1 MSRFWKQRCEDEVE
15 RFLRANRPEPRE
27 EFVTALLERFA
38 IQRQRSR
45 PQRLG
50 RSVLLA
56 AVVTA
61 LAVGAGIAAG
71 GTHVARTSI
80 ANLVQ
85 VGESGVHGSSDDNGF
100 KGDNG
105 HHDDERDDGN
115 WAGNYETNVP
125 VCHQTSSRTNPWVEI
140 FVSPQGAAN
149 HVKHDPPDYIVGAP
163 GSPNTCP
170 PYTRTR

>member
-1 MSRFWKQRCEDEVE
+1 MPKFWRRPHEDDTE

-27 EFVTALLERFA
+27 EFVAALLQRFA
-38 IQRQRSR
+38 TER
-45 PQRLG
+45 PRFRPRLG
-50 RSVLLA
+50 RRILLA
-56 AVVTA
+56 GALTA

-71 GTHVARTSI
+71 GPHVAATSI
-80 ANLVQ
+80 ANLVR
-85 VGESGVHGSSDDNGF
+85 VGSSGIHGSSGNKDQAIQSDTRDNGSS
-100 KGDNG
+100 
-105 HHDDERDDGN
+105 N

-125 VCHQTSSRTNPWVEI
+125 VCHHTGSQTNPWMEI

-170 PYTRTR
+170 P